1 MPLSPYELLERRR
14 VLHEQIAANLDM
26 LIGSV
31 TTKGPR
37 RSGFNLNS
45 RLDGVMRS
53 RHIRKHDL
61 PKVRVMTA
69 RYKKLKQLIHKLSA
83 LNWQILINPTE

>member
-31 TTKGPR
+31 TAKGPR